1 MNKQESKYFST
12 AILMDEALIH
22 LLEKKDIE
30 YIRAKEICEKAGVNR
45 STFYLHYESVD
56 DLLEES
62 MKYINNKFVS
72 YFDENTSEFINKIQD
87 SSPEDLNLITEKY
100 LTPYL
105 NFVKENKK
113 IFRASFNNPKGMKA
127 FDSYNDLEKN
137 VLIPILRRYNI
148 SEKEMKYILKF
159 YIQGI
164 IAIVKEWVNNNC
176 NESVEVIEKI
186 IIKCSKKVNID
197 EKDKIFE

>member
-1 MNKQESKYFST
+1 
-12 AILMDEALIH
+12 
-22 LLEKKDIE
+22 
-30 YIRAKEICEKAGVNR
+30 
-45 STFYLHYESVD
+45 
-56 DLLEES
+56 
-62 MKYINNKFVS
+62 
-72 YFDENTSEFINKIQD
+72 
-87 SSPEDLNLITEKY
+87 
-100 LTPYL
+100 
-105 NFVKENKK
+105 
-113 IFRASFNNPKGMKA
+113 MKA

-186 IIKCSKKVNID
+186 IIK
-197 EKDKIFE
+197 E